1 LREVVFLQNYGGGLW
16 SHTWSLAVEEHF
28 YILIPSI
35 LVLSLRLRRAP
46 STPFSFIPWAFAVTA
61 VVCLCLRIRA
71 TWLYPYA
78 HGVHVFPTHLRI
90 DSLFAGVAISYLH
103 HTHAAGFRR
112 FADRFRPL
120 LLAAGLALL
129 TPPFLFELETS
140 PFIYSFGLSLLWLGS
155 GLILIALVDVEPA
168 ATRPVRALAYMGSR
182 SYAIYLWHLPMAA
195 WGIGIPMRLLAD
207 SFDWYVYAALY
218 LAGSIALGIAMAAAV
233 ETPVIRL
240 RDRWFPSRS

>member
-1 LREVVFLQNYGGGLW
+1 
-16 SHTWSLAVEEHF
+16 
-28 YILIPSI
+28 
-35 LVLSLRLRRAP
+35 
-46 STPFSFIPWAFAVTA
+46 
-61 VVCLCLRIRA
+61 
-71 TWLYPYA
+71 
-78 HGVHVFPTHLRI
+78 
-90 DSLFAGVAISYLH
+90 
-103 HTHAAGFRR
+103 
-112 FADRFRPL
+112 
-120 LLAAGLALL
+120 
-129 TPPFLFELETS
+129 
-140 PFIYSFGLSLLWLGS
+140 
-155 GLILIALVDVEPA
+155 VEPA